1 MRKSLTV
8 LIAAAAAYAGG
19 FYLELGNPSANSE
32 AKSMSAVLV
41 ARLTGCHEPEK
52 ATIEGS
58 AEGLVSGKRQ
68 SIPLK
73 LTTLT
78 TPGMYAVTQ
87 QWPNEGNW
95 VVRLVATQVDG
106 KTKTSVVVRVNGNSF
121 ERAGAKYM
129 TLRVPTSA
137 EVDQMLGISE

>member
-1 MRKSLTV
+1 MRKSLTI

-19 FYLELGNPSANSE
+19 FYLELGSPSANNE
-32 AKSMSAVLV
+32 AKSMNAALV

>member
-1 MRKSLTV
+1 MRKSLTI

-19 FYLELGNPSANSE
+19 FYLELGSPSANNE
-32 AKSMSAVLV
+32 AKSMNAALV

-58 AEGLVSGKRQ
+58 AEGVVSGKRQ

-73 LTTLT
+73 LSALT

-95 VVRLVATQVDG
+95 VLRLVATQVDG

-121 ERAGAKYM
+121 DRAGAKYM
-129 TLRVPTSA
+129 TLRVPTPA
-137 EVDQMLGISE
+137 EVDQMLTRSE